1 MKPRQLAI
9 LFAIFFACAAL
20 HAQTVPAAT
29 TPAAHSQATPATAA
43 SPAQRSFHDPTYKI
57 SFDYPANWNFTRR
70 DHEISTFRLDARTAV
85 RTTLMRAVVSI
96 PENPFPDSTFSG
108 AYLYFSVTPH
118 LNDAACARQAAPAA
132 GIMPP
137 AGGMPATDQTPA
149 VQGRRGAV
157 SEITGISFAHGHDE
171 QRAICTV
178 QRDEI
183 YTTLRRGACY
193 RFDLTINNFCG
204 GAVSGVRDITPREL
218 DQVRSRLEAILGTVR
233 FDAK

>member
-1 MKPRQLAI
+1 MKHRQLAI
-9 LFAIFFACAAL
+9 LFAIFFACATL

-57 SFDYPANWNFTRR
+57 SFDVPANWNFTRR
-70 DHEISTFRLDARTAV
+70 DHEISTFRLDARTAA

-118 LNDAACARQAAPAA
+118 LNDAACARQAAPA
-132 GIMPP
+132 
-137 AGGMPATDQTPA
+137 TDKTPA

-157 SEITGISFAHGHDE
+157 SEIAGISFAHGHDE
-171 QRAICTV
+171 QRAICII
-178 QRDEI
+178 QRDEV

-204 GAVSGVRDITPREL
+204 GEASGVRDITPKEL
-218 DQVRSRLEAILGTVR
+218 DAVRSRLEAILATVR

>member
-1 MKPRQLAI
+1 MKYRQLAI
-9 LFAIFFACAAL
+9 LFAIFFACATL

-57 SFDYPANWNFTRR
+57 SFDVPANWNFTRR
-70 DHEISTFRLDARTAV
+70 DHEISTFRLDARTAA

-96 PENPFPDSTFSG
+96 PENPFPESTFSG

-118 LNDAACARQAAPAA
+118 LNDAACARQAAPA
-132 GIMPP
+132 
-137 AGGMPATDQTPA
+137 TDKTPA

-157 SEITGISFAHGHDE
+157 SEIAGISFAHGHDE
-171 QRAICTV
+171 QRAICII
-178 QRDEI
+178 QRDEV

-204 GAVSGVRDITPREL
+204 GEASGVRDITPKEL
-218 DQVRSRLEAILGTVR
+218 DAVRSRLEAILATVR

>member
-1 MKPRQLAI
+1 MKHRQLAI
-9 LFAIFFACAAL
+9 LFAIFFACATL
-20 HAQTVPAAT
+20 HAQTVPAAA

-70 DHEISTFRLDARTAV
+70 DHEISTFRLDARTAA
-85 RTTLMRAVVSI
+85 RTTLMRAVVSM

-118 LNDAACARQAAPAA
+118 LNDAACARQAAP
-132 GIMPP
+132 
-137 AGGMPATDQTPA
+137 T

-157 SEITGISFAHGHDE
+157 SEIAGISFAHGHDE
-171 QRAICTV
+171 QRAICV
-178 QRDEI
+178 IQRDEV
-183 YTTLRRGACY
+183 YTTLRRGTCY

-204 GAVSGVRDITPREL
+204 GEVSGVRDITPKEL
-218 DQVRSRLEAILGTVR
+218 DVVRSRLEAILGTVR

>member
-1 MKPRQLAI
+1 MKHRQLAI
-9 LFAIFFACAAL
+9 LFAIFFACATL
-20 HAQTVPAAT
+20 HAQTVSAAT

-43 SPAQRSFHDPTYKI
+43 LPAQRSFHDPTYKI

-70 DHEISTFRLDARTAV
+70 DHEISTFRLDARTAA

-118 LNDAACARQAAPAA
+118 LNDAACARQAAP
-132 GIMPP
+132 P
-137 AGGMPATDQTPA
+137 AGVMPATDKAPA

-157 SEITGISFAHGHDE
+157 SEIAGISFARGHDE
-171 QRAICTV
+171 QRAICV
-178 QRDEI
+178 IQRDEV

-193 RFDLTINNFCG
+193 RFDLAINNFCG
-204 GAVSGVRDITPREL
+204 GEVSGVRDITEQEL
-218 DQVRSRLEAILGTVR
+218 NQVRSRLEAILATVR

>member
-1 MKPRQLAI
+1 MKFLLEEDQLGFWSFLMKHRQLTI
-9 LFAIFFACAAL
+9 LIAIFFACATL

-29 TPAAHSQATPATAA
+29 TPAAHPQATPATAA

-57 SFDYPANWNFTRR
+57 SFDYPAEWNFTRR
-70 DHEISTFRLDARTAV
+70 DHEISTFRLDARTAA

-96 PENPFPDSTFSG
+96 PENPFPESTFSG

-118 LNDAACARQAAPAA
+118 LNDAACARQAAP
-132 GIMPP
+132 
-137 AGGMPATDQTPA
+137 T
-149 VQGRRGAV
+149 VQGRRGGV
-157 SEITGISFAHGHDE
+157 SEIAGTSFAHGHDE

-178 QRDEI
+178 QRDEV

-193 RFDLTINNFCG
+193 RFDLAINTFCG
-204 GAVSGVRDITPREL
+204 QASGVRDITPQEL
-218 DQVRSRLEAILGTVR
+218 DAVRRRLEAILATVR

>member
-1 MKPRQLAI
+1 MKHRQLAI
-9 LFAIFFACAAL
+9 LFAIFFACATL

-29 TPAAHSQATPATAA
+29 TPAAHSQATPATAS
-43 SPAQRSFHDPTYKI
+43 SPAQRSFHDPTYRI

-70 DHEISTFRLDARTAV
+70 DHEISTFRLDARTAA

-96 PENPFPDSTFSG
+96 PENPFPESTFSG

-118 LNDAACARQAAPAA
+118 LNDAACARQAAP
-132 GIMPP
+132 P
-137 AGGMPATDQTPA
+137 AGVMPATDQTPT
-149 VQGRRGAV
+149 VQGRRGGV
-157 SEITGISFAHGHDE
+157 SEIAGISFAYGHDE
-171 QRAICTV
+171 QRAICIT

-193 RFDLTINNFCG
+193 RFDLAINTFCSQ
-204 GAVSGVRDITPREL
+204 ASGVRDITPKEL
-218 DQVRSRLEAILGTVR
+218 DSVRSRLEAILATLR

>member
-1 MKPRQLAI
+1 MKHRQLAI
-9 LFAIFFACAAL
+9 LFAIFFACATL

-57 SFDYPANWNFTRR
+57 SFDVPANWNFTRR
-70 DHEISTFRLDARTAV
+70 DHEISTFRLDARTAA

-96 PENPFPDSTFSG
+96 PENPFPESTFSG

-118 LNDAACARQAAPAA
+118 LNDAACARQAAPA
-132 GIMPP
+132 
-137 AGGMPATDQTPA
+137 TDKTPA

-157 SEITGISFAHGHDE
+157 SEIAGISFAHGHDE
-171 QRAICTV
+171 QRAICII
-178 QRDEI
+178 QRDEV

-204 GAVSGVRDITPREL
+204 GEASGVRDITPKEL
-218 DQVRSRLEAILGTVR
+218 DAVRSRLEAILATVR